1 MAKVSKLVVNVQSGT
16 TRNVYATWT
25 WSKTNT
31 KEYSIEWYYDT
42 GNGVWFVGTK
52 TTTTDKQSTYN
63 APENATKV
71 KFKVKPVAKTHKVK
85 GKNTAYWTAD
95 WDSKEYSFSSNPPV
109 TPSVPTVKIKN
120 YDLTVEVDDANS
132 TNENIQ
138 FYIVRNNNEPVVYV
152 NIHKNMDRAAY
163 SCKVSAGS
171 MYRACCRAIKGNEYS
186 EWSDYSAWVE
196 TIPNGISG
204 SPTCKAL
211 TATSVRVE
219 WNAVGNAETYNV
231 EYASDR
237 DWFDSSNQTQNISVK
252 NNRADVTGLES
263 GKTWFFRVQA
273 VNAQG
278 ESGWSDIV
286 SVIIGKT
293 PSAPTT
299 WSSTTTAIVGEDVTL
314 YWVHNSADNSSQTY
328 AELQITVSGS
338 TTTTKIQ
345 NSTDE
350 DEKDKTSF
358 FSLDTSKYPEGT
370 KILWRVRTKGITDE
384 YSEWSIQR
392 EILVHA
398 QPTLSMTIT
407 DGNGRADN
415 IIESLPINIVLS
427 AGPNTQKVIG
437 YSMAIFANES
447 YQIVDYTGEEKWVNK
462 NEEIYSKVFDSTD
475 NPFRLTLKP
484 GDANLSSSVSY
495 TFKSVVS
502 MDSGLTAECS
512 GVFTVDLEDDQF
524 EPDAE
529 ITIEPDSV
537 SAYIRPYCEDDNGAL
552 ITDVLLSVYRME
564 FDGELTELATELENN
579 SIHITDPHP
588 SLNHARYRIVG
599 ISTKTG
605 KVCFSDVFTPVYE
618 SAIIIQWD
626 EAWSSF
632 DSELETEDLPWTGSL
647 LRLPY
652 NIDISEKTS
661 RDVALV
667 AYVGRKHPVEY
678 FGTQVGESST
688 WNVEIPA
695 TDDETI
701 YALRRLAVWMGSVY
715 VREPSGV
722 GHWANVNVSF
732 NRKHCALT
740 IPVTLEITRVEGGV

>member
-1 MAKVSKLVVNVQSGT
+1 MAKVSKLVVDVQSGT

-25 WSKTNT
+25 WSKKNT

-52 TTTTDKQSTYN
+52 TTTTEKQSTYN

-95 WDSKEYSFSSNPPV
+95 LDSKEYSFSSNPPV

-120 YDLTVEVDDANS
+120 YDLTVEVDDANP
-132 TNENIQ
+132 TNDIIQ
-138 FYIVRNNNEPVVYV
+138 FYIVRNDNDPVVYV

-163 SCKVSAGS
+163 SCKVAAGS
-171 MYRACCRAIKGNEYS
+171 TYRACCRGVKDGEYS

-196 TIPNGISG
+196 TIPDGISG

-219 WNAVGNAETYNV
+219 WNAVGNAESYNV

-237 DWFDSSNQTQNISVK
+237 DWFDSSNQTQNVSVK

-286 SVIIGKT
+286 SVTIGKT

-299 WSSTTTAIVGEDVTL
+299 WSSTTTAVVGEDVTL
-314 YWVHNSADNSSQTY
+314 YWVHNSQDNSSQTY
-328 AELQITVSGS
+328 AELQMTVGGS
-338 TTTTKIQ
+338 TTTKKIQ
-345 NSTDE
+345 NSTEE

-358 FSLDTSKYPEGT
+358 YPLDTSKYSEGT
-370 KILWRVRTKGITDE
+370 KILWRVRTKGIMDE

-392 EILVHA
+392 EISVHA

-415 IIESLPINIVLS
+415 FIESFPINMVLS
-427 AGPNTQKVIG
+427 AGPNTQKAIG
-437 YSMAIFANES
+437 YSVVIIANEA

-475 NPFRLTLKP
+475 NPLRLTLEP
-484 GDANLSSSVSY
+484 GDVNLGSGVSY

-512 GVFTVDLEDDQF
+512 VIFTVDLEDDQF

-529 ITIEPDSV
+529 ITIDPDSV
-537 SAYIRPYCEDDNGAL
+537 SAYIRPYCEDENGELLA
-552 ITDVLLSVYRME
+552 DVLLSVYRME
-564 FDGELTELATELENN
+564 FDGELTELATELENS

-588 SLNHARYRIVG
+588 SLNYARYRIVG
-599 ISTKTG
+599 ISKKTG

-626 EAWSSF
+626 EVWSSF
-632 DSELETEDLPWTGSL
+632 NSELETEELPWTGSL

-667 AYVGRKHPVEY
+667 EYVGRKHPVEY